1 MDPIQTFQHE
11 TISVLTNSSGHVTL
25 EAAGQIRVFDNVW
38 APNNYIIF
46 KGPFPL
52 CFFSLSDT
60 LLDLSGKLEGESVV
74 GASIQGIPNLRCF
87 VLRSWLRWLSPDTT
101 FTQISSAAGVLI
113 PDWTEPIHQMLR
125 SPGDRILITDNPSL
139 WGSRIGTVHLENP
152 PRLPRGNVGILK

>member
-25 EAAGQIRVFDNVW
+25 EAAGQIR
-38 APNNYIIF
+38 
-46 KGPFPL
+46 
-52 CFFSLSDT
+52 
-60 LLDLSGKLEGESVV
+60 LEGESVV

-113 PDWTEPIHQMLR
+113 PDWTEPIHQI
-125 SPGDRILITDNPSL
+125 ILITDNPSL

-152 PRLPRGNVGILK
+152 PRLPRGNVGILKRSLN